1 MRHSPV
7 GQGVG
12 AGDVVGQDELGVADV
27 DAQTEERVAHRGHA
41 HDDVLG
47 NAVEEDRHGVHDP
60 DVSDEAHSDA
70 GTEYVVSVAGLEE
83 DEVT

>member
-7 GQGVG
+7 GQGVD
-12 AGDVVGQDELGVADV
+12 AGEVVGRDESGVADV
-27 DAQTEERVAHRGHA
+27 DAQTDERMAHRGYA

-47 NAVEEDRHGVHDP
+47 NAVEDDRDVVDGP